1 VIFLSG
7 FASCPDL
14 TLTLTLSHQ
23 EGGYGNSQ
31 KAALLVMLY
40 WLRKTRG
47 AENAATLTWGHA
59 AVQNLAQYFTKGAY
73 PYESDGRKSTGM
85 VLVRRHILQS
95 FFKLCQPYFGNPVMK
110 KFFGDFV
117 DAMALADYSSFD
129 PTLDAVQELYG
140 CLVMMANKGPG
151 RGRCIN
157 YAADSWKTEEKWSC
171 PNAVARRACVIAA
184 VMVQVQAPGQKLPQ
198 KNAMSLVEYGRYKK
212 YHRRWRNND
221 LAIRDAFVLG
231 GGTMPYDAQGRPP
244 AKKRTKVQLLR
255 GEPPRLEAGAL
266 LLTLEIP
273 DLTDSEDAEDAEDAA
288 GDD

>member
-1 VIFLSG
+1 
-7 FASCPDL
+7 
-14 TLTLTLSHQ
+14 
-23 EGGYGNSQ
+23 
-31 KAALLVMLY
+31 
-40 WLRKTRG
+40 
-47 AENAATLTWGHA
+47 
-59 AVQNLAQYFTKGAY
+59 
-73 PYESDGRKSTGM
+73 
-85 VLVRRHILQS
+85 
-95 FFKLCQPYFGNPVMK
+95 
-110 KFFGDFV
+110 
-117 DAMALADYSSFD
+117 
-129 PTLDAVQELYG
+129 
-140 CLVMMANKGPG
+140 MMANKGPG

-273 DLTDSEDAEDAEDAA
+273 DLTDSEDAEDVEDAEDAA